1 MKKKV
6 ALCRKNDL
14 VLTILSLCSVFAIS
28 IMAAGPVHG
37 DPSSNPHG
45 LVFLNSE
52 KAYLFRYGTTKA
64 WIIDPSTTTEA
75 GFKIGEL
82 DLSSYADGDGIPE
95 METGVI
101 VDGKLFIILQRLDR
115 NAFWAPLNTY
125 VAVFDT
131 STDTEIDTGS
141 PDAVLGIPLEVKNPL
156 SIQYLEAND
165 TIYVQGAGDFFTP
178 EYSGG
183 IESIDPDTYDTSLI
197 LDDGD
202 PYGNISGM
210 AIVSATKG
218 YFVGYA
224 GWGDTTLY
232 TFDPSTGTVGSAVSG
247 LEHKNIAG
255 MESGIYPDKNNMLWV
270 CNQTDARVDILDITT
285 DTIDESVSTVLNPL
299 RVVFCSGPAPA
310 IQTAVVA
317 TAAADYSSGAHSIIS
332 VDPVGGPR
340 VVQNNLLPTISDI
353 SVDSFGGNFYRIE
366 QFNADNVTKFDI
378 AAPDTVIWQYSTN
391 DDPEEND
398 GGGGGGGGGCFISTS
413 AYGL

>member
-1 MKKKV
+1 MKKRVEFCK
-6 ALCRKNDL
+6 KNSF
-14 VLTILSLCSVFAIS
+14 VLTVLSVCSAFAVLF
-28 IMAAGPVHG
+28 MAAATVYGE
-37 DPSSNPHG
+37 PSSNPHG

-95 METGVI
+95 MESGVI
-101 VDGKLFIILQRLDR
+101 VDDKLFIILQRLDQ
-115 NAFWAPLNTY
+115 NNFWVPLKAY

-131 STDTEIDTGS
+131 TTDTEIDTGS
-141 PDAVLGIPLEVKNPL
+141 PDPVLGIPLEVKNPL

-165 TIYVQGAGDFFTP
+165 TIYVQGAGNMFTS
-178 EYSGG
+178 EYTGG
-183 IESIDPDTYDTSLI
+183 IESIDPDTYDTDLI
-197 LDDGD
+197 LDDGA

-210 AIVSATKG
+210 SIVSATKG

-232 TFDPSTGTVGSAVSG
+232 TFDPSTGTVGSAVNG

-340 VVQNNLLPTISDI
+340 VAQNNLLPTISDI

-378 AAPDTVIWQYSTN
+378 AAPGTVIWQYSTN
-391 DDPEEND
+391 DDPEED
-398 GGGGGGGGGCFISTS
+398 DGGGGGGGCFISTS
-413 AYGL
+413 AFGL